1 MNTKGFTL
9 TELIVTIALIGII
22 SMIAFPAI
30 SQLKENNKLEKY
42 KAYEKVMKTGAKLYV
57 DSKKADL
64 FIGKNIEKISYS
76 TLLDNKLIEEFEDDR
91 VKFNSSYVTAT
102 KSNQVVSYDAI
113 VICKQN
119 EKEVYNTLKN
129 NLSNGKKNKK

>member
-22 SMIAFPAI
+22 SMIAFPSI
-30 SQLKENNKLEKY
+30 SKLKENNKLEKY
-42 KAYEKVMKTGAKLYV
+42 KAYEKVMETGAKLYV

-64 FIGKNIEKISYS
+64 FNDTDNETISYS
-76 TLLDNKLIEEFEDDR
+76 TLLANKLIEKFEDDR
-91 VKFNSSYVTAT
+91 VECSSSYVTAT
-102 KSNQVVSYDAI
+102 KNEQVVSYDAI

-119 EKEVYNTLKN
+119 GKEVYNTLTERYKSEN
-129 NLSNGKKNKK
+129 VY

>member
-91 VKFNSSYVTAT
+91 VKCNSSYVTAT

-119 EKEVYNTLKN
+119 EKEVYNTLKER
-129 NLSNGKKNKK
+129 NKSGNVYY

>member
-22 SMIAFPAI
+22 SMIAFPSI
-30 SQLKENNKLEKY
+30 SKLKENNKLEKY
-42 KAYEKVMKTGAKLYV
+42 KAYEKVMETGAKLYV

-64 FIGKNIEKISYS
+64 FIGRNTEKISYS

-91 VKFNSSYVTAT
+91 VKCNSSYVTAT
-102 KSNQVVSYDAI
+102 KNEQVVSYDAI

-119 EKEVYNTLKN
+119 GKEVYNTLTERYKSEN
-129 NLSNGKKNKK
+129 VY